1 MQHAKLEPLPANTKA
16 KRENKMPAWS
26 YSSLKTFQQ
35 CPKKYYHLKVAKDV
49 KDDGS
54 EATIY
59 GKELHKA
66 AEDYIKDGTPI
77 PPQFA
82 FIQDTVDALKNIP
95 GEKHTE
101 IELGVTNRG
110 GKLSACG
117 FFDKNAWYRGIADL
131 LIVNGNT
138 GYLVDYKSSKNAK
151 YADLKQLDLL
161 AAAVFIH
168 FPEITTLKSALI
180 FVVSNEFVNKEHS
193 SMHKLAYFE
202 HVRFDLE
209 RLEKALETGVWNAV
223 AGPLCGWCPVKTCH
237 NYRERRK

>member
-1 MQHAKLEPLPANTKA
+1 MS
-16 KRENKMPAWS
+16 AWS

-49 KDDGS
+49 KDEGS

-82 FIQDTVDALKNIP
+82 FIQETVDALKKIP

-101 IELGVTNRG
+101 IELGVSNKG
-110 GKLSACG
+110 GRLNPCG
-117 FFDKNAWYRGIADL
+117 FYDKDAWYRGIADL
-131 LIVNGNT
+131 LIVNGDE

-161 AAAVFIH
+161 AGAVFAH
-168 FPEITTLKSALI
+168 FPELKTLKSALI

-193 SMHKLAYFE
+193 SMHKMAYFE

-209 RLEKALETGVWNAV
+209 RLETALKTGVWNAV

-237 NYRERRK
+237 NYKERRK

>member
-1 MQHAKLEPLPANTKA
+1 LEN
-16 KRENKMPAWS
+16 NMPAWS

-35 CPKKYYHLKVAKDV
+35 CPKKYYHLKVAKDI
-49 KDDGS
+49 KDEGS

-82 FIQDTVDALKNIP
+82 FIQETVDALKKIP

-101 IELGVTNRG
+101 IELGVSNKG
-110 GKLSACG
+110 GRLNPCG
-117 FFDKNAWYRGIADL
+117 FYDKDAWYRGIADL
-131 LIVNGNT
+131 LIVNGDE

-161 AAAVFIH
+161 AGAVFAH
-168 FPEITTLKSALI
+168 FPELKTLKSALI

-193 SMHKLAYFE
+193 SMHKMAYFE
-202 HVRFDLE
+202 HMRFDLE
-209 RLEKALETGVWNAV
+209 RLETALKTGVWNAV

-237 NYRERRK
+237 NYKERRK